1 MFQSLSDKLNSAF
14 KKFRSK
20 GRLTEADVK
29 AGMREEPGCIRK
41 ALEIFEDFEIN
52 IDQIPC
58 SIVTFS
64 FIVRESAIKDKL
76 HAVMSRLEQQLAPD
90 SVKIVNNISL
100 IAVVGRNLSRNVG
113 IAGKIFTALGE
124 AGVNIRVISQGADE
138 VNIMIGVDNEDYKKA
153 ICVLH
158 DF

>member
-1 MFQSLSDKLNSAF
+1 
-14 KKFRSK
+14 
-20 GRLTEADVK
+20 
-29 AGMREEPGCIRK
+29 MREEPGCIRR
-41 ALEIFEDFEIN
+41 ALEIFEDNEIN

-58 SIVTFS
+58 SIDTFS

-76 HAVMSRLEQQLAPD
+76 HAIMSRLEKELAPD
-90 SVKIVNNISL
+90 SVKIASEISL

-113 IAGKIFTALGE
+113 VAGKIFTALGD
-124 AGVNIRVISQGADE
+124 AGINIRVISQGADE
-138 VNIMIGVDNEDYKKA
+138 VNIMIGVDNKDYQKA

>member
-1 MFQSLSDKLNSAF
+1 ML
-14 KKFRSK
+14 FRS
-20 GRLTEADVK
+20 
-29 AGMREEPGCIRK
+29 
-41 ALEIFEDFEIN
+41 
-52 IDQIPC
+52 
-58 SIVTFS
+58 
-64 FIVRESAIKDKL
+64 
-76 HAVMSRLEQQLAPD
+76 
-90 SVKIVNNISL
+90 VNNISL